1 MGLIKKKNK
10 QQNQNIGNINN
21 VNTSDIRLN
30 RDDIQNFGK
39 RRQNKDIILNLNN
52 KYKDYE
58 SEVVFKFYEKFKAED
73 VKRKKTKE
81 EKAFEKKMEKKKNK
95 KTYNIKALTSE
106 INGYGFNYSF
116 QKFILTM
123 LAAFAVL
130 VVAGV
135 LYGLK
140 IPAVCALML
149 FAIYF
154 MPGIISSQF
163 KYIYEQRR
171 FTDVVDY
178 LEYMIYEFK
187 KKPKIMLALRAAESS
202 CTGEMKQR
210 VSKAIAYIEN
220 GVYRKDL
227 YKEAFYFIEEGYN
240 CEHISVLHKFLIKVE
255 AEGGEYQGSLNI
267 ILGDVKAWTERTY
280 AFQKDKENIKG
291 KMLVTIILA
300 LVMCL
305 MLCFTNQKVAD
316 ITENPIY
323 QVVTSII
330 IIAFMFLYKKVVEIL
345 SGSWLDRKTTE
356 RKRVFQNY
364 ALALAGNPADLRRKN
379 MPTILVCIGAGLFS
393 LFFLEGNVAKCGLA
407 FLFLGGFMFIKPNN
421 DIKTAKKETIK
432 ELNREFP
439 GWLRDLAIN
448 LQKETVQVS
457 IKNSLKEAPLV
468 LKPSLIS
475 LIKQL
480 DDDPVTIKPYANY
493 LSSFSLPDISS
504 AMKML
509 YSLNAAGRD
518 EVTSQINTLV
528 ARNNEL
534 LEKSEKQRMADSISL
549 AGFLVAVP
557 MIISMVK
564 MLVDMALV
572 LITFLRTNTA

>member
-1 MGLIKKKNK
+1 MGLKKKNK
-10 QQNQNIGNINN
+10 MPKEQMNN
-21 VNTSDIRLN
+21 TIRLN
-30 RDDIQNFGK
+30 RQDIQTFGK
-39 RRQNKDIILNLNN
+39 RRQKKDIILNLNN

-73 VKRKKTKE
+73 GKRKKTKE
-81 EKAFEKKMEKKKNK
+81 EKAFERKMEKRNRSRIFS
-95 KTYNIKALTSE
+95 IKALTTE

-116 QKFILTM
+116 QNFLVTL
-123 LAAFAVL
+123 LAAFGVL
-130 VVAGV
+130 IAAGA

-140 IPAVCALML
+140 IPAVLTLML

-163 KYIYEQRR
+163 KYIYEQKR

-187 KKPKIMLALRAAESS
+187 KKPKIILALKAAELS
-202 CTGEMKQR
+202 CTGEMKNR
-210 VSKAIAYIEN
+210 VTKAIAYIEN
-220 GVYRKDL
+220 GVYKKDL

-240 CEHISVLHKFLIKVE
+240 CEHIAVLHKFLIKVE

-267 ILGDVKAWTERTY
+267 ILNDVKAWTERIY
-280 AFQKDKENIKG
+280 SFQKDKENIKG
-291 KMLVTIILA
+291 KMLLTIVLS

-316 ITENPIY
+316 ITENAVY
-323 QVVTSII
+323 QIVTTGVLV
-330 IIAFMFLYKKVVEIL
+330 AFMFLYKMVVQIL
-345 SGSWLDRKTTE
+345 SGSWLEKKNAE
-356 RKRVFQNY
+356 RTRVFQNY
-364 ALALAGNPADLRRKN
+364 ALAIAGKPEDLRRKN
-379 MPTILVCIGAGLFS
+379 MPNILILIGAGIFS
-393 LFFLEGNVAKCGLA
+393 LICLEGTVAKCGLA
-407 FLFLGGFMFIKPNN
+407 FIFLGGFMFVKPAN

-493 LSSFSLPDISS
+493 LSFFNLPDISS

-518 EVTSQINTLV
+518 EVTMQVNTLV
-528 ARNNEL
+528 ERNNEL
-534 LEKSEKQRMADSISL
+534 LEKTERQRMADSISL

-572 LITFLRTNTA
+572 LITFLNTAGK